1 MTKVTSYGSAALLQC
16 SCPVRAEE
24 MPRPSDVMNRN
35 GQMSQIDIGKMLLG
49 VAVWIAV
56 AVISVVVVANV
67 ENTYLGL
74 GAVTVA
80 VLAAWAIGERVVRS
94 EGSR

>member
-1 MTKVTSYGSAALLQC
+1 
-16 SCPVRAEE
+16 
-24 MPRPSDVMNRN
+24 
-35 GQMSQIDIGKMLLG
+35 MLLG